1 MSAGQTAIDVKT
13 GSTEHMLLEACRKAL
28 KGIDRSVIDGVLV
41 STNDTARYL
50 GPIVS
55 DITGI
60 RTSISHTV
68 ESMCSS
74 GGSALASAYAY
85 VRAGIARAVLVAG
98 VEQPN
103 SPGNVLKWDVTRG
116 QFQNPIYW
124 ASIIT
129 GAYKR
134 RYNVKEHQL
143 AAVSAK
149 NKCAA
154 KDTPEAASSGDFSIK
169 DVLASKKITSQLRLL
184 ECSRPCAGS
193 AALVVAS
200 AEICNTVGEKPVWI
214 SGVGQDSGPVGFG
227 ALNKYHRLESV
238 ERAAQRA
245 YEVSCTKPADID
257 VAEIHDAFAVC
268 EPMVLEALSFT
279 PLGTGAKLSGSL
291 YKQGSRRINPRGGLL
306 GCGHPLGATGLY
318 QAIEIFRQ
326 LRGEAG
332 TRQVPDARVGL
343 TQGMSAAAAS
353 STVLVMES

>member
-1 MSAGQTAIDVKT
+1 MDVKP
-13 GSTEHMLLEACRKAL
+13 GSTERMLLEACRGAL
-28 KGIDRSVIDGVLV
+28 EGIDRSVIDGVLV

-74 GGSALASAYAY
+74 GGGALASAYAY
-85 VRAGIARAVLVAG
+85 VRAGMARAVLVAG
-98 VEQPN
+98 VEQPDN
-103 SPGNVLKWDVTRG
+103 PGNVLKWDVTRG
-116 QFQNPIYW
+116 QFQNPLYW
-124 ASIIT
+124 ASILT
-129 GAYKR
+129 GAYRR
-134 RYNVKEHQL
+134 RYNIKEHQL

-149 NKCAA
+149 NKRAA
-154 KDTPEAASSGDFSIK
+154 KDTPEAASGGDFSIN
-169 DVLASKKITSQLRLL
+169 DILASHRITSQLRLL
-184 ECSRPCAGS
+184 ECSRPCSGS

-200 AEICNTVGEKPVWI
+200 DEVCSTAGGKPVWI
-214 SGVGQDSGPVGFG
+214 RGVGQDSGPVGFG
-227 ALNKYHRLESV
+227 ALDRYHRLESV

-245 YEVSCTKPADID
+245 YEASCTGPADVD

-268 EPMVLEALSFT
+268 EPMVLEALGLT
-279 PLGTGAKLSGSL
+279 PPGTGAEMSGRL

-332 TRQVPDARVGL
+332 NRQVPDARVGL

-353 STVLVMES
+353 STVTVMTS